1 MAAIYVDTPEQFA
14 EARKRL
20 EPVYITSKRHGK
32 VPVPC
37 CNTIL
42 VRTSMVA
49 ANLYNPNSV
58 PPDRMELLRQSILDN
73 GFCFPVVVIWDDDL
87 ERFVVI
93 DGFHRTTIGGPEWLD
108 FDYVPV
114 VVLHHTMAQRMA
126 ATMQFNRARGMH
138 QVDLDAEIV
147 RALSEQGLDEETIG
161 QKLGMDLDTVH
172 RYKQITGVA
181 ALFRNT
187 DYSRAWEM
195 VDDEAEA

>member
-1 MAAIYVDTPEQFA
+1 MSAVYVDTPEQFA

-93 DGFHRTTIGGPEWLD
+93 DGFHRTTIGGPKWLD

-147 RALSEQGLDEETIG
+147 RALAEQGLDEETIG
-161 QKLGMDLDTVH
+161 QKLGMDVDAVY
-172 RYKQITGVA
+172 RYKQATGVA
-181 ALFRNT
+181 ALFANT
-187 DYSRAWEM
+187 SHSPAWEM
-195 VDDEAEA
+195 EDDA

>member
-1 MAAIYVDTPEQFA
+1 MPAIYIDTPEQFL
-14 EARKRL
+14 EARKLL
-20 EPVYITSKRHGK
+20 EPVYVTSKKHGK
-32 VPVPC
+32 VLVPC

-42 VRTSMVA
+42 VRTSLVA
-49 ANLYNPNSV
+49 ANLYNPNAV
-58 PPDRMELLRQSILDN
+58 PPDKMQLLQQSIIDN

-87 ERFVVI
+87 EHFVVI
-93 DGFHRTTIGGPEWLD
+93 DGFHRTTIGGPDWLD

-114 VVLHHTMAQRMA
+114 VVLHHTMTQRMA
-126 ATMQFNRARGMH
+126 ATMQFNKARGMH

-147 RALSEQGLDEETIG
+147 RALVEQGLDEETIG

-181 ALFRNT
+181 SLFRNT

-195 VDDEAEA
+195 VDDDG